1 MYISMRS
8 VEVVVARYNEDLSW
22 IKEYPFNQ
30 FEYIVYNKGDN
41 TNFEKSNVKQIIN
54 LPNVGRCDHT
64 YLYHIITNYERLT
77 DIVVFF
83 TGSINIPH
91 KKRKAR
97 KILGHIIQSGYNNTY
112 LIGSYYNNVQ
122 YKLKDFMIDHYTCM
136 DPQNYI
142 KNSENILHK
151 CRIRPYGN
159 WFKYFFGNIITYFV
173 SYGGI
178 LSIDKR
184 EIIQHPI
191 TRYQILIET
200 VNKNS
205 NPEAGHYIER
215 SWTAI
220 FYPMIHTIK
229 IIEQNNNERKKLFRK
244 MIRL

>member
-1 MYISMRS
+1 MKS
-8 VEVVVARYNEDLSW
+8 VEVVVARYNEKLTW
-22 IKEYPFNQ
+22 IKEYPFNH
-30 FEYIVYNKGDN
+30 FNYIVYNKGDN
-41 TNFEKSNVKQIIN
+41 NNFEKSNVKQIIN

-64 YLYHIITNYERLT
+64 YLYHIITNYNKLS
-77 DIVVFF
+77 DVVVFF
-83 TGSINIPH
+83 TGSINMPH
-91 KKRKAR
+91 KKNKAK
-97 KILGHIIQSGYNNTY
+97 KILENIIKSGYNNSY
-112 LIGSYYNNVQ
+112 FIGSYYNNVK
-122 YKLKDFMIDHYTCM
+122 YRLNNFLINHYRCN

-151 CRIRPYGN
+151 CKIRPYGN
-159 WFKYFFGNIITYFV
+159 WYQYFFGNICVHLV

-178 LSIDKR
+178 FSVDKR

-191 TRYQILIET
+191 TRYQRLIET

-229 IIEQNNNERKKLFRK
+229 IVEQNHKQNKEFTK
-244 MIRL
+244 MIKI